1 MRKYRLNGRSRLP
14 QVTSTVE
21 VWSGLGFLIHPW
33 APNVFYT
40 HLPPVNTICLRG
52 NSSRGTLPALLEHV
66 YTAIQVSRA
75 CKVENLPRH
84 VCGEVSENLLDS
96 CVQGP
101 EAPVTIMVGT
111 RSIQSSG
118 CPRALPSSCHS
129 KLSKGARRGLGLC
142 QAWPALGRTQKL
154 SANN

>member
-1 MRKYRLNGRSRLP
+1 MRKYGLNGRSCLP
-14 QVTSTVE
+14 QVTSAVE
-21 VWSGLGFLIHPW
+21 VRSGLGLLIHPGH
-33 APNVFYT
+33 PVSSTCY
-40 HLPPVNTICLRG
+40 LPPVNTTRLRG
-52 NSSRGTLPALLEHV
+52 NSSRGTLPVLLEHV

-84 VCGEVSENLLDS
+84 GCGEVSENLLDS